1 MAVIHLNMENFEEE
15 VLQSSLPV
23 LVDFSATWCGP
34 CQMIAPFIEE
44 IADENPD
51 IKVGK
56 VDIDESTPLALS
68 YGVQSVPTLMVF
80 QGGEIVKKSIGAMP
94 KESIL
99 QLLD

>member
-15 VLQSSLPV
+15 VLKSAVPV

-34 CQMIAPFIEE
+34 CQMIAPLIEE
-44 IADENPD
+44 IADENPE

-56 VDIDESTPLALS
+56 VDIDESTPLALH

-80 QGGEIVKKSIGAMP
+80 KGGEIAKQSIGAMP
-94 KESIL
+94 KENIL
-99 QLLD
+99 ALLD

>member
-15 VLQSSLPV
+15 VLQSAVPV

-44 IADENPD
+44 IADENPE

-56 VDIDESTPLALS
+56 VDIDESTPLALH

-80 QGGEIVKKSIGAMP
+80 KGGEIAKQSIGAMP
-94 KESIL
+94 KENIL
-99 QLLD
+99 ALLD

>member
-1 MAVIHLNMENFEEE
+1 MAVTHLTMDNFESE
-15 VLQSSLPV
+15 VLTSSVPV

-44 IADENPD
+44 IADENPE

-56 VDIDESTPLALS
+56 VDIDESTPLALH

-80 QGGEIVKKSIGAMP
+80 RGGEITKKSIGAMP
-94 KESIL
+94 KENIL
-99 QLLD
+99 ALLD